1 MILPKIVKGRIN
13 FQTKIIPDYNK
24 IFPSKTNKKICYDND
39 NAYII
44 EPRVTFLKKGMEF
57 KFKVRVKGA
66 SSVVVLDGRK
76 FNYLKRIDGETYE
89 GQFTIQTD
97 NVCICSLRSSNVF
110 TEIYRFKVNKD
121 NTYRSLI
128 KSKK

>member
-1 MILPKIVKGRIN
+1 
-13 FQTKIIPDYNK
+13 
-24 IFPSKTNKKICYDND
+24 
-39 NAYII
+39 
-44 EPRVTFLKKGMEF
+44 MEF

-121 NTYRSLI
+121 NTSRSLI